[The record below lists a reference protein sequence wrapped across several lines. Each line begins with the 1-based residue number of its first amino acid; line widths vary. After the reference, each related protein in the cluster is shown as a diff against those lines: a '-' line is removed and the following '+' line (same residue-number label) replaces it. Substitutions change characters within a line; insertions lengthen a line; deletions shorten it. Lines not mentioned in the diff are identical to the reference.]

1 MTADATELLV
11 AALDAEH
18 MVIYGY
24 GVLGTHLDDAGKAEA
39 RKAES
44 AHRDRRDALIEM
56 LSAANV
62 PAPPAAPAYRL
73 TEPVSDGASALR
85 LAVSLEETAAR
96 AWRAALA
103 ATADDDRRITLD
115 ALIACAIQAMR
126 WREAAGLT
134 PVTVPFP
141 GTPQ

>member
-1 MTADATELLV
+1 MSAVAVEPLV
-11 AALDAEH
+11 TALDTEH

-56 LSAANV
+56 LTGANV
-62 PAPPAAPAYRL
+62 AVPPAAAAYRL
-73 TEPVSDGASALR
+73 ANPVTDQASALR
-85 LAVSLEETAAR
+85 LAVSLEETAAH

-103 ATADDDRRITLD
+103 ATVEDDRRIALD
-115 ALIACAIQAMR
+115 ALIACALQAMR
-126 WREAAGLT
+126 WRQAAGLT